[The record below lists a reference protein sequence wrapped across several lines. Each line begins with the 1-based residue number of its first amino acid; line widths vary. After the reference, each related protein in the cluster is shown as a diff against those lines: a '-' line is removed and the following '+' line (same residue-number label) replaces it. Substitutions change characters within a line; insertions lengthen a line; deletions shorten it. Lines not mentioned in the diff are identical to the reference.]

1 MKTGIIAV
9 YLRVSTNHQSVDS
22 QREELLG
29 YCQRRGWQDV
39 QAFEDC
45 ASGTAQSRAS
55 LDKLMALVRRGKVAT
70 VVAYKLDRLARSL
83 AHMAQIIAEL
93 QTHGVSLICPG
104 QGIDTSSNNPAAAL
118 QLNVLAAVAEFERA
132 LIIERVN
139 AGLAAAKSRGVKLG
153 RPGKNGLL
161 LPRVKELVRQNR
173 CVQVVCRETGL
184 ARSSAYELIAEAK
197 VLIAAEARA

>member
-1 MKTGIIAV
+1 MKTGSIAV

-29 YCQRRGWQDV
+29 YCQRRGWDDV
-39 QAFEDC
+39 QVFDDC
-45 ASGTAQSRAS
+45 ASGAVKSRAS

-93 QTHGVSLICPG
+93 QTHGVALVCPS
-104 QGIDTSSNNPAAAL
+104 QGVDTTTNNPAAAF
-118 QLNVLAAVAEFERA
+118 QLNILAAVAEFERS
-132 LIIERVN
+132 LTVERVN
-139 AGLAAAKSRGVKLG
+139 TGLAAAKLRGVKLG
-153 RPGKNGLL
+153 RPSKNDRY
-161 LPRVKELVRQNR
+161 LPTVIELVRRGR

-184 ARSSAYELIAEAK
+184 PRSSVYELLAQAK
-197 VLIAAEARA
+197 ALIAAEAQT

>member
-1 MKTGIIAV
+1 MITGIIAV
-9 YLRVSTNHQSVDS
+9 YLRVSTNHQSMDS

-29 YCQRRGWQDV
+29 YCQRRGWRDV
-39 QAFEDC
+39 QVFEDC
-45 ASGTAQSRAS
+45 ASGAAQNRAS
-55 LDKLMALVRRGKVAT
+55 LDKLMALVRRGKVET
-70 VVAYKLDRLARSL
+70 LVTYKLDRLARSL

-93 QTHGVSLICPG
+93 QTHGVALVCPG
-104 QGIDTSSNNPAAAL
+104 QGIDTSNNNPAAAL

-139 AGLAAAKSRGVKLG
+139 AGLVAAKSRGVKLG
-153 RPGKNGLL
+153 RPGRNHQHLQA
-161 LPRVKELVRQNR
+161 VVELVRQNR

-197 VLIAAEARA
+197 ALIASEVQA

>member
-1 MKTGIIAV
+1 
-9 YLRVSTNHQSVDS
+9 
-22 QREELLG
+22 
-29 YCQRRGWQDV
+29 
-39 QAFEDC
+39 
-45 ASGTAQSRAS
+45 
-55 LDKLMALVRRGKVAT
+55 MALVRRGKVQV

-93 QTHGVSLICPG
+93 QTHGVSLVCPG
-104 QGIDTSSNNPAAAL
+104 QGIDTSNNNPAAAL

-139 AGLAAAKSRGVKLG
+139 AGLAAAKLRGVKLG
-153 RPGKNGLL
+153 RPSRNSRL
-161 LPRVKELVRQNR
+161 LPRVTELVRQNR

-197 VLIAAEARA
+197 ALIAAEG